1 VPVLFVTLVFVLAH
15 TILYTYITTL
25 LDRLGMSGSAD
36 LVLLVFGAVCMAGIW
51 IVGGHIHG
59 P

>member
-1 VPVLFVTLVFVLAH
+1 VLAH